1 MIYQTQKARFKN
13 IAHEFILDCPT
24 PFLIN
29 SYPDVFFQIISNLI
43 LNSFIHGFDKKDNCV
58 INISVSME
66 NDETVKLV
74 YKDTGH
80 GIPQENLDKIFNPF
94 FTTKT
99 GKGEKGLGLYIV
111 YNLVMERLKGTI
123 QCNSSLDDG
132 ATFIITFPN
141 IASREATKNDNIKTQ
156 KIKNRRYR

>member
-1 MIYQTQKARFKN
+1 M
-13 IAHEFILDCPT
+13 
-24 PFLIN
+24 
-29 SYPDVFFQIISNLI
+29 
-43 LNSFIHGFDKKDNCV
+43 
-58 INISVSME
+58 
-66 NDETVKLV
+66 

-141 IASREATKNDNIKTQ
+141 IASREATKNDNNQ
-156 KIKNRRYR
+156 NSEN